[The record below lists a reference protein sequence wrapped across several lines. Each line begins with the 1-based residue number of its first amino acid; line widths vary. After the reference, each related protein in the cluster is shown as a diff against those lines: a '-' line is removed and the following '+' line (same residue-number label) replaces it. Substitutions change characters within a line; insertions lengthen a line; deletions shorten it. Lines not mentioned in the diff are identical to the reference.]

1 MPFSPMG
8 AMTVSTERRKIYVTS
23 PGYDDIGQVLRSM
36 NVAHEPFS
44 GSYDCSFL
52 FVNCGTSDTVDP
64 RRLAEFVDSGGCLYV
79 SDLAGDRLALAFPEI
94 FVFDGRGGTAG
105 EIDALVVDRELR
117 EISGRIIRIRF
128 DMGAWKVLRHCH
140 GHAIIRSANPG
151 PYADLPIMVSVRR
164 GRGRVFYTCFHNRAQ
179 QSVEEKRMLQL
190 LVLKQ
195 ISLAEGSSVEQVGS
209 SLGVRLD
216 EFRRDFRR

>member
-1 MPFSPMG
+1 
-8 AMTVSTERRKIYVTS
+8 MTVSTERRKIYVTR
-23 PGYDDIGQVLRSM
+23 PGFDDMSQVLRSM
-36 NVAHEPFS
+36 NVKHEAFS

-52 FVNCGTSDTVDP
+52 FVNCGTSDNLNP
-64 RRLAEFVDSGGCLYV
+64 RKLADFVNSGGCLYI
-79 SDLAGDRLALAFPEI
+79 SDLAGSLLTQAFSEL
-94 FVFDGRGGTAG
+94 FVFDGTGGTAG

-151 PYADLPIMVSVRR
+151 QYADLPIMVSVRH
-164 GRGRVFYTCFHNRAQ
+164 GRGMIYYTCFHNRAQ
-179 QSVEEKRMLQL
+179 QSAQEKRMLQL

-195 ISLAEGSSVEQVGS
+195 ISIAEGSSVAQVGS